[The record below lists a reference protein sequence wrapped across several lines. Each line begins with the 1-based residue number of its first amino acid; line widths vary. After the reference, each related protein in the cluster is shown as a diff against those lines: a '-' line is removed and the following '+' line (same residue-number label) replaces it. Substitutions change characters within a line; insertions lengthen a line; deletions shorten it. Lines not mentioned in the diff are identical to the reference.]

1 MRSEA
6 IFSHMLTQLDRE
18 RLAAEMRLPPLQV
31 SEVDGMLRAIF
42 GLAHPV
48 PADQL
53 NLVYGL
59 SEGNP
64 FFVEEML
71 RTVVDT
77 RVPATPENLTGRLP
91 LDGLRVPR
99 TVDEAVGRRV
109 SELSPA
115 ARHLVALAA
124 VAGRTFT
131 FALLQA
137 LSQQAEDRILE
148 QLKELIAAQLVV
160 EVSDER
166 FAFRHALTRQAV
178 YVGLLGRERLTL
190 HRRMAEE
197 LEQAHDPTDDAY
209 LGDLAYHY
217 FKAGEWRQTLTY
229 AERAGARAL
238 ALYAPRAAI
247 EHLMQALEA
256 AKRLSDPRLA
266 ALHRLCGQAYEILGD
281 FESARTH
288 YGEALASS
296 VSSGDRVIEW
306 SSLGRP
312 WQPLGR
318 TGLCRSGR
326 FLPASD

>member
-1 MRSEA
+1 M
-6 IFSHMLTQLDRE
+6 
-18 RLAAEMRLPPLQV
+18 
-31 SEVDGMLRAIF
+31 
-42 GLAHPV
+42 
-48 PADQL
+48 
-53 NLVYGL
+53 
-59 SEGNP
+59 
-64 FFVEEML
+64 
-71 RTVVDT
+71 
-77 RVPATPENLTGRLP
+77 TGRLP

-178 YVGLLGRERLTL
+178 DVGLLGRERLTL

-209 LGDLAYHY
+209 LGDLAYQY

-256 AKRLSDPRLA
+256 AKRLSDSRLA
-266 ALHRLCGQAYEILGD
+266 ALHRLCGQAYEILETSSQLSCIMVRGWRAQ
-281 FESARTH
+281 SHRAT
-288 YGEALASS
+288 ASS
-296 VSSGDRVIEW
+296 NGRAWSTLATSGQDGTMPKRALSTGERLI
-306 SSLGRP
+306 
-312 WQPLGR
+312 WQSP
-318 TGLCRSGR
+318 
-326 FLPASD
+326 